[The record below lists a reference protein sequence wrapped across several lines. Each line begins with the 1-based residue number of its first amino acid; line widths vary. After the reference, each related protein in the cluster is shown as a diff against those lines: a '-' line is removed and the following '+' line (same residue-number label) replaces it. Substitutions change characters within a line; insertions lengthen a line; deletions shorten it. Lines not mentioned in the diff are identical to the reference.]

1 MPYIDDLTGK
11 VEAPAGTTPDAVP
24 PIVLSEDLAMA
35 LAVEAKRAGVSAQQY
50 TEFVIGVGLG
60 ALSKMR
66 EEAEK
71 EQE

>member
-11 VEAPAGTTPDAVP
+11 IEAPADTTPDASS
-24 PIVLSEDLAMA
+24 PIVLREDIAMA
-35 LAVEAKRAGVSAQQY
+35 LAVEAKRSGVSPQQY

-60 ALSKMR
+60 ALAKMG

-71 EQE
+71 EHR

>member
-11 VEAPAGTTPDAVP
+11 VDAPADTTPDAS
-24 PIVLSEDLAMA
+24 PIVLSEGIAMA
-35 LAVEAKRAGVSAQQY
+35 LAVEAKRSGVSAQQY

-71 EQE
+71 GGA